1 MNIKLKDV
9 LKIGIICS
17 VISYIGAF
25 IFFHRKS
32 SQIKFIVNQE
42 FAYYL
47 TSKEYQE
54 IMKKA
59 SKRLKIKLEGA
70 YLGIYFTFV
79 HLNEEEHKEFR
90 NLYADIV
97 Y

>member
-1 MNIKLKDV
+1 MNIKLKDILKVGIVCFV
-9 LKIGIICS
+9 L
-17 VISYIGAF
+17 SYIGTF

-32 SQIKFIVNQE
+32 SQIKLIVNRK

-47 TSKEYQE
+47 TSREYQE

-70 YLGIYFTFV
+70 YLGIYFAFV
-79 HLNEEEHKEFR
+79 HLNEEEDKEFR
-90 NLYADIV
+90 SLYADTV

>member
-1 MNIKLKDV
+1 MNIKLKDI
-9 LKIGIICS
+9 LKVGIVCFIL
-17 VISYIGAF
+17 SYIGAF

-32 SQIKFIVNQE
+32 SQIKFIVNQK

-47 TSKEYQE
+47 TSKEYRE

-70 YLGIYFTFV
+70 YLGIYFAFV